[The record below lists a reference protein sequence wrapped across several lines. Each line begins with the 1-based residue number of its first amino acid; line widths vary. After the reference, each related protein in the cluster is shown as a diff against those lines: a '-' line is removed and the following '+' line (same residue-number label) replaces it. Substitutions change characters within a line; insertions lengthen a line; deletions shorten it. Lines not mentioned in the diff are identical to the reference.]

1 MKKAIKSCG
10 NDHVATALTEILPG
24 DGVSILSEDMEVVE
38 VILPLQ
44 RITFGNKVAL
54 EKVEAGERII
64 KGGYPI
70 GIAIKEIKKGDLV
83 HVQNVRSSHID
94 IPDEIIKDIIR
105 QMEIK
110 EDI

>member
-1 MKKAIKSCG
+1 MKKAIRSCG

-24 DGVSILSEDMEVVE
+24 DSVSILSGDMEVVE
-38 VILPLQ
+38 IISPLQ
-44 RITFGNKVAL
+44 RVTFGNKIAL
-54 EKVEAGERII
+54 ENIKTRERII

-70 GIAIKEIKKGDLV
+70 GISIKEIKKGDLV